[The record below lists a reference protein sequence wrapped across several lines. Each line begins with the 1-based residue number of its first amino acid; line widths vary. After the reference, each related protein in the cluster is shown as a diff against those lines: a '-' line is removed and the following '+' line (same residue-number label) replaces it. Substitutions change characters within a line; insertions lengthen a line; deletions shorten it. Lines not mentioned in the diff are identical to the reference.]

1 MKKVVDFVQYVSF
14 DGGETFQD
22 TSIWSHLCY
31 VEPTEEKVVVLET
44 FEQAYDYIK
53 ADKLM
58 NAEIDTTFF
67 RGRKQIH
74 ISTAELDC
82 RRSFTEKNYKPVIV
96 KTVLE
101 EKTNVS
107 IENLSHF
114 LSADEF
120 CEWLKDRNITNF
132 FIKQLTN
139 NQKNGIIII
148 EREVMKNVSDKSNKH
163 KDIGNTTFP

>member
-14 DGGETFQD
+14 DGGKTFQD
-22 TSIWSHLCY
+22 TSIWSHLYY

-44 FEQAYDYIK
+44 FEQAYEYIK

-101 EKTNVS
+101 EKTDVS
-107 IENLSHF
+107 IESLSHF

-120 CEWLKDRNITNF
+120 CGWLKDRNITNF
-132 FIKQLTN
+132 FTK
-139 NQKNGIIII
+139 
-148 EREVMKNVSDKSNKH
+148 
-163 KDIGNTTFP
+163 

>member
-1 MKKVVDFVQYVSF
+1 MKKVIDFVQYVSF
-14 DGGETFQD
+14 DGGKTFQD

-44 FEQAYDYIK
+44 FEQAYEYIK

-82 RRSFTEKNYKPVIV
+82 RRSFTEKNYKSIIV

-101 EKTNVS
+101 EKTNIS
-107 IENLSHF
+107 IESLSH
-114 LSADEF
+114 LLTANEF

-132 FIKQLTN
+132 FTK
-139 NQKNGIIII
+139 
-148 EREVMKNVSDKSNKH
+148 
-163 KDIGNTTFP
+163 

>member
-14 DGGETFQD
+14 DGGKTFQD

-31 VEPTEEKVVVLET
+31 VEPAEDKVVVLET
-44 FEQAYDYIK
+44 FEQAYEYIK
-53 ADKLM
+53 ANKLM

-74 ISTAELDC
+74 ILTADLDYDC
-82 RRSFTEKNYKPVIV
+82 RRSFTEKNYKPIIV

-101 EKTNVS
+101 EKTDAS

-132 FIKQLTN
+132 FTKQLTN
-139 NQKNGIIII
+139 NQKKWYYNYRKRGKQN
-148 EREVMKNVSDKSNKH
+148 ENSDY
-163 KDIGNTTFP
+163 

>member
-1 MKKVVDFVQYVSF
+1 MKKVVNFVQYVSL
-14 DGGETFQD
+14 DGGKTFQK
-22 TSIWSHLCY
+22 TSIWNHIHY
-31 VEPTEEKVVVLET
+31 VKPAEDKVVVLET
-44 FEQAYDYIK
+44 FEQAYEYIK

-67 RGRKQIH
+67 KGRKQIH
-74 ISTAELDC
+74 ISTANLDC
-82 RRSFTEKNYKPVIV
+82 RKSFTEKNYKPIIV

-107 IENLSHF
+107 IESLSRF

-139 NQKNGIIII
+139 NKKNGIIII
-148 EREVMKNVSDKSNKH
+148 VREKR
-163 KDIGNTTFP
+163 

>member
-1 MKKVVDFVQYVSF
+1 MIIVNEREVIIMKKVVDFVQYVSF
-14 DGGETFQD
+14 DGGKTFQD

-31 VEPTEEKVVVLET
+31 VEPTEEKVIVLET
-44 FEQAYDYIK
+44 FEQAYEYIK

-82 RRSFTEKNYKPVIV
+82 RRSFTEKNYKPIIV

-101 EKTNVS
+101 EKTDVS

-120 CEWLKDRNITNF
+120 CEYLKDRNITNF
-132 FIKQLTN
+132 FIK
-139 NQKNGIIII
+139 
-148 EREVMKNVSDKSNKH
+148 
-163 KDIGNTTFP
+163 

>member
-1 MKKVVDFVQYVSF
+1 MKKVVNFVQYVSF
-14 DGGETFQD
+14 DGGKTLQK
-22 TSIWSHLCY
+22 TSIWSHIHY
-31 VEPTEEKVVVLET
+31 VEPVEDKVVVLET
-44 FEQAYDYIK
+44 FEQAYEYIK

-67 RGRKQIH
+67 KGRKQIH
-74 ISTAELDC
+74 ISTANLDC
-82 RRSFTEKNYKPVIV
+82 RKSFTEKNYQPIIV

-107 IENLSHF
+107 IESLSHF

-132 FIKQLTN
+132 FIK
-139 NQKNGIIII
+139 
-148 EREVMKNVSDKSNKH
+148 
-163 KDIGNTTFP
+163 